1 MGFIHFTT
9 PRNAVTRGFVRKVV
23 KWTFSLFFVLVSTDT
38 EVLVIQGDCE
48 EKVWVSVLNKEVLGN

>member
-38 EVLVIQGDCE
+38 D
-48 EKVWVSVLNKEVLGN
+48 VWQFREIAKRRFGCRYLTKKY